1 MPATAKSTAEG
12 KNDDSQFKEFRKNF
26 WTEFQG
32 WLFDDLPSITY
43 DVDLDE
49 RVLRQIRDKYL
60 HRDDYPSLNELKQII
75 IFKSAEDRTR
85 WGTDLTGYSEDFN
98 NDLKRGIK
106 KALELARFDLGQVK
120 PKIYE
125 EAQNTETSPV
135 QETSPPPKILR
146 RYEAAEIA
154 RVAPETI
161 SRWAREPDSFPVI
174 WNKGD
179 THIKGIPTKT
189 FLEYLKGK
197 TKNQS

>member
-1 MPATAKSTAEG
+1 MPAKTNTSPFEE
-12 KNDDSQFKEFRKNF
+12 FKKNF
-26 WTEFQG
+26 WKHFQG

-120 PKIYE
+120 PKQYQE
-125 EAQNTETSPV
+125 EQTV
-135 QETSPPPKILR
+135 
-146 RYEAAEIA
+146 EAAPVPKEPSPQKKNLSVKDFAEEIE
-154 RVAPETI
+154 RSTKTVKRYVE
-161 SRWAREPDSFPVI
+161 
-174 WNKGD
+174 KGMIRANTNED
-179 THIKGIPTKT
+179 GRILGIPRSELDNFLKKT
-189 FLEYLKGK
+189 V
-197 TKNQS
+197 

>member
-1 MPATAKSTAEG
+1 MPAKTNTSPFEE
-12 KNDDSQFKEFRKNF
+12 FKKNF
-26 WTEFQG
+26 WKHFQG

-106 KALELARFDLGQVK
+106 KALELARFGLGQVK
-120 PKIYE
+120 PKQYQE
-125 EAQNTETSPV
+125 EQTVEAAPVPKEPSP
-135 QETSPPPKILR
+135 QKQTLR
-146 RYEAAEIA
+146 VYEAAEKA
-154 RVAPETI
+154 DVDVKTI

-174 WNKGD
+174 WNKGE
-179 THIKGIPTKT
+179 TQIKRIPTET

-197 TKNQS
+197 TKK